1 MGKSIIS
8 MDIFNSCVSLPEGK
22 SHGKSPFI
30 VDAPI
35 KDGDL
40 SLKFR
45 FFDPIEPPL
54 NSQWTPPRHG
64 TAQAP
69 VRGGAAQDAAGLHL
83 GKWSGKNGGNQP

>member
-8 MDIFNSCVSLPEGK
+8 MAIFNSCVSLPEGK

-54 NSQWTPPRHG
+54 NSQ
-64 TAQAP
+64 
-69 VRGGAAQDAAGLHL
+69 
-83 GKWSGKNGGNQP
+83 